1 MNRNLILCTDSYKT
15 SHYLQYPPGTD
26 ALFSYVE
33 ARSKGLGKDLTVF
46 FGLQAILKEYLAWPI
61 TFHDIEQAEIVC
73 KLHGVPFNTMGW
85 LRILKEHNGYMP
97 VRIRAVPEGTV
108 VPTGN
113 VLMTVESTDPELPWV
128 GSFLETLLLRVWY
141 PTTVA
146 TRSYLAKQVIK
157 AALEKSADNLDGLPF
172 KLHDFGA
179 RGVSSGESAALGGM
193 GHLVNFMGTDTME
206 ALLAAQE
213 FYDCDMAGFSIPA
226 AEHSTITSWGRG
238 PGNEVDA
245 YRNMIKQYG
254 KPGAIYAVVSDSYNI
269 YNAVDLQWGVALHDE
284 VVASGATL
292 VIRPDSGDPVTLLP
306 ELARIIE
313 KRFGCTTNSKGYK
326 VFNHVRMIQGDG
338 IDSPER
344 INAILN
350 FFMAAGYSADNLAF
364 GMGGGLLQ
372 KCDRDT
378 FSFAMKCSAARVNGE
393 WRDVYKDPV
402 GDSGKKSKKGMLD
415 LIQYEDGT
423 FKTVRENEIDIECG
437 PDSALHVVYENGQFF
452 NETTLDEI
460 RKRTA

>member
-1 MNRNLILCTDSYKT
+1 MRRNILLSTDSYKT

-26 ALFSYVE
+26 GMFSYVE
-33 ARSKGLGKDLTVF
+33 ARSKGIGHDKTVF
-46 FGLQAILKEYLAWPI
+46 FGLQAILKEYLSQPI
-61 TFHDIEQAEIVC
+61 CTYDISQAQRVC
-73 KLHGVPFNTMGW
+73 EAHGVPFNLKGW
-85 LRILKEHNGYMP
+85 RKVLDKHNGKMP

-157 AALEKSADNLDGLPF
+157 AALERSADTLDGLPF

-179 RGVSSGESAALGGM
+179 RGVSSGESAMLGGM

-206 ALLAAQE
+206 ALIGAQD
-213 FYDCDMAGFSIPA
+213 YYGCDMAGFSIPA
-226 AEHSTITSWGRG
+226 AEHSTITSWGRKFES
-238 PGNEVDA
+238 NA
-245 YRNMIKQYG
+245 YANMLLQYAR
-254 KPGAIYAVVSDSYNI
+254 PEALLAVVSDSYDI
-269 YNAVDLQWGVALHDE
+269 YNAVDNIWGQVLKE
-284 VVASGATL
+284 RVIASGATL

-306 ELARIIE
+306 ELARLIE
-313 KRFGCTTNSKGYK
+313 NRFGCTTNSKGYK
-326 VFNHVRMIQGDG
+326 VFNHVRLIQGDG

-344 INAILN
+344 IGAILN

-378 FSFAMKCSAARVNGE
+378 FSFAMKCSAVSVNGE

-402 GDSGKKSKKGMLD
+402 GDAGKKSKRGRLD
-415 LIQYEDGT
+415 LYQDQDDGYFRTVREGNNVVFGDEISVLQTVYEDG
-423 FKTVRENEIDIECG
+423 V
-437 PDSALHVVYENGQFF
+437 LY

-460 RKRTA
+460 RARAV